1 MMLNSLPIYPSAG
14 RYVLRLHRDARPQA
28 GVLAG
33 RIEHVSSGDGA
44 DFTSA
49 AELLA
54 WLAGHASGALLAGEP
69 RTETPAKDRP

>member
-1 MMLNSLPIYPSAG
+1 MILDLLPIYPSAG
-14 RYVLRLHRDARPQA
+14 RYVVRLHRDARPQA

-33 RIEHVSSGDGA
+33 RIEQVSSGDDA

-54 WLAGHASGALLAGEP
+54 WLGQQGLGPSAPAGALQP
-69 RTETPAKDRP
+69 R